1 MCLSSTLRLTA
12 WAADPCAG
20 AAFACSLVPRPASA
34 RRLPCWK
41 RESGC
46 ATTQL
51 RFCAS
56 NLFFQITVF
65 SFKRSNPLIF
75 FAEFFLKRLTLYIR
89 VKRQF
94 QLLVDLEIALQN
106 PGIVFFN
113 FFFGNFKSRRND
125 VKVVAGPHLPCLT
138 LSSC

>member
-1 MCLSSTLRLTA
+1 MRLLKN
-12 WAADPCAG
+12 PGMGLPKNPICAG
-20 AAFACSLVPRPASA
+20 NYECNDAETNP
-34 RRLPCWK
+34 
-41 RESGC
+41 ESPKPNGMQ
-46 ATTQL
+46 AQL